1 MLALNYML
9 TRNSK
14 SFITN
19 NVLHRWRVFNG
30 VNYMNCEEKIK
41 NCNSIMFEDYSLS
54 KKIIIKE
61 KEEPKEEDEDVGM
74 IAVTYYHF

>member
-14 SFITN
+14 SFIAN
-19 NVLHRWRVFNG
+19 NVLHRWKVFNG

-41 NCNSIMFEDYSLS
+41 NCNSMMFEDYSLS

-61 KEEPKEEDEDVGM
+61 KEEPKEEEEDIGM

>member
-19 NVLHRWRVFNG
+19 NVLHRWKVFNG

-41 NCNSIMFEDYSLS
+41 NCNSMMFEDYSLS

-61 KEEPKEEDEDVGM
+61 KEEPEEEDVGM